1 MVELTGQ
8 FGDMNMRRFFA
19 GALLAAAIAT
29 SGQAQE
35 AADEATPQSLA
46 LELFGAA
53 QAYVQAGDYE
63 AARRMLE
70 AAGDIKPGHPA
81 VLRGLVTVATRAEQ
95 PGDALNA
102 LERMAD
108 AGMTFDTAPVADAL
122 READMDRFQAVSSR
136 LRANARPAGSAERW
150 AVIDAPDAL
159 IEGVAMDIE
168 TDRLFLSSVASR
180 QILMV
185 EPFDRSNPVVF
196 ADASDGL
203 RSVFGLRVD
212 DRTRMVWATSGTL
225 PQTPLE
231 EGEDAETGLF
241 AFDMTSG
248 DLYRR
253 YTVDGAVQMADLVV
267 RDGTVYVSDGQT
279 PRIYVL
285 DRINA
290 QMRVLVEDP
299 RFVNL
304 QGIALTRGAL
314 YVADYGMGIWRVD
327 LGDQSVTLVRPGDH
341 SLIGID
347 GLLNTRNGRLIAV
360 RNGVAPH
367 QVMAIDL
374 NRDGTAVESSEVLLR
389 AHPDMA
395 GNTEPT
401 LVDLADGRGW
411 LVANAAWPLFPADGS
426 EPEEARPATVILEL
440 DLP

>member
-1 MVELTGQ
+1 
-8 FGDMNMRRFFA
+8 MRRFIA
-19 GALLAAAIAT
+19 GAVLAAALTA
-29 SGQAQE
+29 GGHAQE
-35 AADEATPQSLA
+35 SEDTATPQSLA

-63 AARRMLE
+63 AAKRMLE

-81 VLRGLVTVATRAEQ
+81 VLRGLVTVAMRADQ
-95 PGDALNA
+95 PGDALDA

-108 AGMTFDTAPVADAL
+108 AGMTFDTSALTDAL
-122 READMDRFQAVSSR
+122 READMERYQAVSRR
-136 LRANARPAGSAERW
+136 LRENARPEGSANRW
-150 AVIDAPDAL
+150 AVINAPDAL

-168 TDRLFLSSVASR
+168 TDRLFLSSVAQR

-185 EPFDRSNPVVF
+185 EPFDRSTATVF

-231 EGEDAETGLF
+231 EGEDADTGLF

-248 DLYRR
+248 ELYRR
-253 YTVDGAVQMADLVV
+253 YSIDGAVQMADLVV
-267 RDGTVYVSDGQT
+267 RDGTVYVSDGQS

-290 QMRVLVEDP
+290 ELRVLVEDP

-304 QGIALTRGAL
+304 QGLALARGAL
-314 YVADYGMGIWRVD
+314 YAADYGMGIWRID
-327 LGDQSVTLVRPGDH
+327 LGDQSVTLVRPGDD

-347 GLLNTRNGRLIAV
+347 GLLNTRDGRLIAV

-374 NRDGTAVESSEVLLR
+374 DRDGVAVETVDIILR
-389 AHPDMA
+389 AHPDMNE
-395 GNTEPT
+395 NTEPT

-426 EPEEARPATVILEL
+426 DPGAERPATVILEL